1 MSIKKLHT
9 QVLIAMVG
17 GCLLGL
23 MFKNFESNIFFLY
36 KPITM
41 LGTIFISLLKMVMV
55 PLIFTSI
62 VVGVSSIGSG
72 KRIGKIGMKTLA
84 YYIGTSLCAVV
95 IGLALSNYFNPGHR
109 ELAGCTHIPGDVA
122 GKIEFSKNSSD
133 GIDGDWFASTKTTC
147 STTDSWKA
155 PFYRVFCEFD
165 DGNLSDPVVFVSDG
179 EVLHESA
186 DEACS
191 TVSSRY
197 SPVIQRNY
205 DFDPN
210 KIQTNTSLSDI
221 IIRMIPT
228 NPIKALAYGDM
239 LGIIFFAIFF
249 GVTLGMV
256 EKEHSSRIREFI
268 NSLFA
273 ITMKI
278 TELVIKCAPIGIAGL
293 MVKTI
298 YTSGLEIFI
307 NLAKYMFTIALG
319 LSMHLFIVIPVIILL
334 FIKVSPVVHFKAMGS
349 AMLTA
354 FSTSSSSATLPVT
367 MKCVKENVKVSNEVS
382 SFVLPLGAT
391 VNMDGTAL
399 YECAGVIFI
408 AQVLGVDLTL
418 TEQLI
423 VVVTALLASI
433 GAAGIPSA
441 GLVMIFIVTSAVGLN
456 DPQVGIIIGAMLAID
471 RPLDMF
477 RTMVNV
483 TSDSVGAAVIAKSEG
498 EDLY

>member
-1 MSIKKLHT
+1 MSLKKLHT
-9 QVLIAMVG
+9 QVLLAMVV
-17 GCLLGL
+17 GCIIGLL
-23 MFKNFESNIFFLY
+23 FKNFDSNIFFIY

-62 VVGVSSIGSG
+62 VVGISSIDSG
-72 KRIGKIGMKTLA
+72 KRIGRIGFKTLL
-84 YYIGTSLCAVV
+84 YYIGTSLCAII
-95 IGLALSNYFNPGHR
+95 IGLSLSNYFKPGHR
-109 ELAGCTHIPGDVA
+109 EIASCTHIPSQVS
-122 GKIEFSKNSSD
+122 GKIEFSMDSTDGLDGQWHSSTQSCESIEGWD
-133 GIDGDWFASTKTTC
+133 
-147 STTDSWKA
+147 A
-155 PFYRVFCEFD
+155 PYYRVFCEFE
-165 DGNLSDPVVFVSDG
+165 DGNLSDPVLFITNNDIIY
-179 EVLHESA
+179 ESG
-186 DEACS
+186 DDACS
-191 TVSSRY
+191 TVHSKY
-197 SPVIQRNY
+197 SPVILKNNN
-205 DFDPN
+205 FDPN
-210 KIQTNTSLSDI
+210 KIQSNTSISDI
-221 IIRMIPT
+221 LIRMIPT
-228 NPIKALAYGDM
+228 NPIKALASGDM

-249 GVTLGMV
+249 GVTLNMV
-256 EKEHSSRIREFI
+256 DKEHSTRIRNLI
-268 NSLFA
+268 NSLFQV
-273 ITMKI
+273 TMKI
-278 TELVIKCAPIGIAGL
+278 TELVIKCAPLGVAGL

-298 YTSGLEIFI
+298 YTSGLDIFI
-307 NLAKYMFTIALG
+307 NLAKYMMTIAFG
-319 LSMHLFIVIPVIILL
+319 LSLHLFIVLPIIIML
-334 FIKVSPVVHFKAMGS
+334 FVKANPILHFKAMAS

-367 MKCVKENVKVSNEVS
+367 LKCVKQNVKVSNEVS

-408 AQVLGVDLTL
+408 AQVLGIDLTL
-418 TEQLI
+418 NEQLI

-483 TSDSVGAAVIAKSEG
+483 TSDSVGAAVIATSEG
-498 EDLY
+498 EKLYN